1 VRVATLTSRR
11 GVNESTTVLRSPTP
25 GVLIN
30 VIAMYTRKVMAT
42 VTQILP
48 TAHAVGGD
56 TTCG

>member
-1 VRVATLTSRR
+1 
-11 GVNESTTVLRSPTP
+11 VLRSPTP

-30 VIAMYTRKVMAT
+30 VIAMYTRKFMAT

>member
-1 VRVATLTSRR
+1 MRVATLTARR
-11 GVNESTTVLRSPTP
+11 GENESTTVLRSPAP
-25 GVLIN
+25 GVLTN
-30 VIAMYTRKVMAT
+30 VIAMYTKKVMAT